1 MQRFGIA
8 LWLAAGIAGAIVFWL
23 FQVLTGSST
32 IPQFM
37 GQQIV
42 GQGGYSKALT
52 ELPPIGWGVHLGVSL
67 SYTLLFAIVVL
78 IPFSRAEG
86 VRVFVGLVIAAVLG
100 WVTTLLTVPAITA
113 TISVL
118 SGKGFPAG
126 LPPLNTAYGLPF
138 WNHEL
143 FFGVV
148 WFIYLFIPYLSRKS

>member
-1 MQRFGIA
+1 MHHFGIA
-8 LWLAAGIAGAIVFWL
+8 LWLATGIVGAIVFWL
-23 FQVLTGSST
+23 FQVSTGPST
-32 IPQFM
+32 ITQIM

-42 GQGGYSKALT
+42 EQGGYSKALT
-52 ELPPIGWGVHLGVSL
+52 IPIGWGVHLGVSL

-86 VRVFVGLVIAAVLG
+86 VRVFVGLVIAVVLG

-118 SGKGFPAG
+118 SGKSFPAG

>member
-1 MQRFGIA
+1 MQRFRIR
-8 LWLAAGIAGAIVFWL
+8 LWLAAGIAGAIGFWL
-23 FQVLTGSST
+23 FQVLTGPST

-42 GQGGYSKALT
+42 AQGGYSKALT
-52 ELPPIGWGVHLGVSL
+52 IPIGWGVHLGVSL
-67 SYTLLFAIVVL
+67 SYSLLFAIVVL
-78 IPFSRAEG
+78 IPLSRAEG
-86 VRVFVGLVIAAVLG
+86 VRIFVGLVIAAVLG
-100 WVTTLLTVPAITA
+100 WMATLLTAPAITA

>member
-1 MQRFGIA
+1 MQGFRIG

-23 FQVLTGSST
+23 FQVLTGPST

-42 GQGGYSKALT
+42 AQGGYSKALT
-52 ELPPIGWGVHLGVSL
+52 IPIGWGVHLGVSL
-67 SYTLLFAIVVL
+67 SYSLLFAIVVL
-78 IPFSRAEG
+78 IPFSRSEG
-86 VRVFVGLVIAAVLG
+86 VRAFVGLVIAAVLG
-100 WVTTLLTVPAITA
+100 WVTTLLTPLAITA

-126 LPPLNTAYGLPF
+126 LPGLNTAYGLPF

>member
-1 MQRFGIA
+1 MQRFRIA

-42 GQGGYSKALT
+42 EQGGYSKALT
-52 ELPPIGWGVHLGVSL
+52 IPIGWGVHLGVSL
-67 SYTLLFAIVVL
+67 SYSLLFGIVVL

-86 VRVFVGLVIAAVLG
+86 VRVFVGLGIAAVLG
-100 WVTTLLTVPAITA
+100 WVATLLTVPAINA

-118 SGKGFPAG
+118 SGKGFPVV

-143 FFGVV
+143 FFGIV

>member
-1 MQRFGIA
+1 MQRFRIV

-23 FQVLTGSST
+23 FQVLTGPST

-42 GQGGYSKALT
+42 AQGGYSKALT
-52 ELPPIGWGVHLGVSL
+52 LPIGWGVHLGVSL
-67 SYTLLFAIVVL
+67 AYSLLFAIIAL

-86 VRVFVGLVIAAVLG
+86 VRVFVGLAIAAVLG

-126 LPPLNTAYGLPF
+126 LPGLNTAYGLPF